1 MTAMPYIALVD
12 LGLATFVELIQ
23 ESDRTTFARM
33 RKVLVDRGFRDSA
46 VRRAWDKARPVLKQ
60 DPRIK
65 VDGLWYSWSGE
76 RAAVPAPD
84 GLLAEVERLRADKE
98 RLEALLRE
106 THNQQVSFRA
116 AQDRQLRIDAMRSLA
131 ELAIEVEELV
141 ANGAGADVLIERVRV
156 LAEINSLEPI
166 GQVGVQLPFDPACH
180 TPLAGYPDAGSP
192 VSVVRPGYTWH
203 AGGEDVLLERAVVA

>member
-1 MTAMPYIALVD
+1 VD

-23 ESDRTTFARM
+23 HAADHTTFARM
-33 RKVLVDRGFRDSA
+33 RKVLVDRGFRESA
-46 VRRAWDKARPVLKQ
+46 VKSAWDKARPVLKH
-60 DPRIK
+60 DPR
-65 VDGLWYSWSGE
+65 VQADGLRYSWLGE
-76 RAAVPAPD
+76 RDSVPAPD
-84 GLLAEVERLRADKE
+84 SSALQDEVRKLREEKE
-98 RLEALLRE
+98 RLEAVLRQ
-106 THNQQVSFRA
+106 THQQQVSFRA

-141 ANGAGADVLIERVRV
+141 ANGADADVLIERVRV

-166 GQVGVQLPFDPACH
+166 GQVGGQLPFDPSCH

-203 AGGEDVLLERAVVA
+203 AGDEDVLLERAVVA

>member
-1 MTAMPYIALVD
+1 VD

-23 ESDRTTFARM
+23 QGDRTTFARM
-33 RKVLVDRGFRDSA
+33 RKVLVERGYRES
-46 VRRAWDKARPVLKQ
+46 VVQRAWDKARPALKQ
-60 DPRIK
+60 DPHVH
-65 VDGLWYSWSGE
+65 VDGLRYSWHGE
-76 RAAVPAPD
+76 SPAVPAPD
-84 GLLAEVERLRADKE
+84 PLALPDSALRDEVRTLREEKE
-98 RLEALLRE
+98 RLEALLRQ
-106 THNQQVSFRA
+106 THQQQVSFRA

-141 ANGAGADVLIERVRV
+141 ANGAEADVLIERVRV

-166 GQVGVQLPFDPACH
+166 GQVGGQVPFDPSCH

-203 AGGEDVLLERAVVA
+203 AGDEDVLLERAVVA